1 MATIRTTGPMNASG
15 IKSPGGTRFDRL
27 GCHYAHGCRELRPG
41 SVFGFSPPFAADIVH
56 PEFIATRQSP

>member
-1 MATIRTTGPMNASG
+1 MNASG

-27 GCHYAHGCRELRPG
+27 GCHYAHGCRGLRPG